1 MPECD
6 VEQGAFEARW
16 KDRIASGLRKVEV
29 EDLGDMDAPRLWAAI
44 PPTPEAAAGGTCA
57 AIEKDLSVKVV
68 FCENRHVLL
77 VGAKAKLQKK
87 CLSLR
92 NLLSHYHWRLSVGTS
107 RSSTTR

>member
-1 MPECD
+1 M
-6 VEQGAFEARW
+6 GRG
-16 KDRIASGLRKVEV
+16 RR
-29 EDLGDMDAPRLWAAI
+29 DL
-44 PPTPEAAAGGTCA
+44 A

-92 NLLSHYHWRLSVGTS
+92 ILLSHYHWRLSGRDVSFESMTA
-107 RSSTTR
+107 R